1 MIRKTTKTAMAT
13 LLAATI
19 GTAALTGQA
28 SAGGS
33 FSFTL
38 TPKNAEE
45 AQVIQAGLA
54 IYSIVNAVE
63 NGASIQ
69 QIGMNNLAGIGQNGA
84 GNLGIVHQEG
94 SGHSGT
100 LQQNG
105 NANSY
110 GIFQFGENTDAHVA
124 QNGNGQTGATFVFG
138 W

>member
-1 MIRKTTKTAMAT
+1 MTRTTTKTLMVT

-19 GTAALTGQA
+19 GTMALTGPA
-28 SAGGS
+28 AAGGS

-38 TPKNAEE
+38 SPKNADE
-45 AQVIQAGLA
+45 ALAIQAGLT

-63 NGASIQ
+63 NGASIAQ
-69 QIGMNNLAGIGQNGA
+69 LGSNNMAGIGQNGA

-94 SGHSGT
+94 NGHSGT

-110 GIFQFGENTDAHVA
+110 GIFQFGKNTDSHVA

>member
-1 MIRKTTKTAMAT
+1 MTRTTTKTLMVT

-28 SAGGS
+28 AAGGS

-38 TPKNAEE
+38 APNNADE
-45 AQVIQAGLA
+45 AQAIQAGLA
-54 IYSIVNAVE
+54 IYSIVNALE
-63 NGASIQ
+63 NGASIAQ
-69 QIGMNNLAGIGQNGA
+69 LGSNNLAGIGQNGS

-94 SGHSGT
+94 DGHSGT

-105 NANSY
+105 NSNSY
-110 GIFQFGENTDAHVA
+110 GIFQFGEGTHNDVV
-124 QNGNGQTGATFVFG
+124 QNGNGQTGATFSFG